1 MGQKEKLIE
10 RLKAKPKTFTFD
22 DAESLLRYFGYER
35 SNKGRTSGSRI
46 VFVSEQHPP
55 ILMHKPHPRKELLEY
70 QVKQIDS
77 NSGTGGTS
85 VNNTMEYKGYV
96 GSVEFSEEDGLFYG
110 KVMGIRA
117 LISYEGST
125 AAELVNDFHGA
136 VDDYLALCEEN
147 HTEPERA
154 YKGSFNVRISPELHK
169 QAVIFA
175 MAHNMSLNSLVENSI
190 EQAVHAG

>member
-1 MGQKEKLIE
+1 M
-10 RLKAKPKTFTFD
+10 
-22 DAESLLRYFGYER
+22 
-35 SNKGRTSGSRI
+35 
-46 VFVSEQHPP
+46 V
-55 ILMHKPHPRKELLEY
+55 
-70 QVKQIDS
+70 
-77 NSGTGGTS
+77 GTS
-85 VNNTMEYKGYV
+85 VTCFFCFDFCACEPIGV

-125 AAELVNDFHGA
+125 AAELVNDFHDA
-136 VDDYLALCEEN
+136 VDDYLVLCEEN